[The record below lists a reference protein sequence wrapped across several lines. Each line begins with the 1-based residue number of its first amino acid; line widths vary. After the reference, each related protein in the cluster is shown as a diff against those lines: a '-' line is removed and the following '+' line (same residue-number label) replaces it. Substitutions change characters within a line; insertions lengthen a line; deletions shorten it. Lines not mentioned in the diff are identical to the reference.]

1 MKFIYICSI
10 ENYQLIMNF
19 TITQEDKYTILKITA
34 EKLDAL
40 ISPAIKSELVLINSN
55 GERNIILDLTDTKYC
70 DSSGLSTILVANRLC
85 KNVQGTFVLT
95 GLQNSVKK
103 LIDIS
108 QLNTILNITPTVN
121 EAVDFVYMEEVQK
134 DLENEA

>member
-1 MKFIYICSI
+1 M
-10 ENYQLIMNF
+10 
-19 TITQEDKYTILKITA
+19 
-34 EKLDAL
+34 
-40 ISPAIKSELVLINSN
+40 VLINSN
-55 GERNIILDLTDTKYC
+55 GERNIILDLSETKYC

-85 KNVQGTFVLT
+85 KNAKGTFVLT
-95 GLQNSVKK
+95 GLQSAVKK

>member
-1 MKFIYICSI
+1 MNFIYICSI

-85 KNVQGTFVLT
+85 KNAQGTFVLT
-95 GLQNSVKK
+95 GLQSAVKK

>member
-1 MKFIYICSI
+1 
-10 ENYQLIMNF
+10 MNF

-85 KNVQGTFVLT
+85 KNAKGTFVLT
-95 GLQNSVKK
+95 GLKSAVKK

>member
-1 MKFIYICSI
+1 
-10 ENYQLIMNF
+10 MNF

-85 KNVQGTFVLT
+85 KNAQGNFVLT
-95 GLQNSVKK
+95 GLQSAVKK

>member
-85 KNVQGTFVLT
+85 KNVQ
-95 GLQNSVKK
+95 
-103 LIDIS
+103 S